1 MIRLLENENVKELLK
16 AIYHAYG
23 FYILVGG
30 FYLVEITTCAIVLWE
45 TFTGKSIIDKIWD
58 IARGKSKERDNDRTG
73 QDSEALR
80 TCEQTRGQNRSPR
93 GKTKKGAERE
103 TDL

>member
-1 MIRLLENENVKELLK
+1 MMIWENENVKVLLK
-16 AIYHAYG
+16 AIYNAYG
-23 FYILVGG
+23 SYILIAG
-30 FYLVEITTCAIVLWE
+30 FYLVMIPTLIIVWWEII
-45 TFTGKSIIDKIWD
+45 TGKSIIDKIWD

-80 TCEQTRGQNRSPR
+80 TCEQTRGKNRSPR
-93 GKTKKGAERE
+93 GKTQKGAERE